1 MRDRLYEAWKR
12 CRSVMVQM
20 PMGTG
25 KTHLMAEVIRER
37 MAEGV
42 LIVAHR
48 IELIAQISETLD
60 KFGVA
65 HGIID
70 RTTKD
75 VEKVTRD
82 YRVVVASIQTLARRT
97 ERWGQAP
104 SNSFAAK
111 TSTQG
116 LAPAYSFAAKTSTQG
131 LAPAGGFGTV
141 IVDEAH
147 HAVAKTYRMLW
158 ERWPEA
164 KFLGLTATPCRL
176 NEAGF
181 TDLFDTLLQ
190 SYSIQEFID
199 RGWLSDFEYISVTPD
214 NMLVEQ
220 IAGLK
225 KRGVDGDYQTKEM
238 ATVMDSAESIA
249 HLYQSYAQYAKG
261 KKGIVYAINREHAQ
275 HIAAYYKDKGVNCEV
290 IDAETP
296 AEERA
301 RIIQAYKTARWGQAP
316 SNSFASKTST
326 RGLAPASSF
335 PCDVLINVDIFSE
348 GFDCPEVEFIQLAR
362 PTLSLS
368 KYLQQ
373 VGRGMRI
380 NSKKAYVMILDQVG
394 MYQTFGMPTVERDWS
409 LMFRGKLAGK
419 GQQGGDHR
427 FVIREEPELSL
438 LNLEMVRIKRHGEKS
453 TGMELFIQNGKYGV
467 LNDGKVVCQ
476 AEFEKVKR
484 LDNPYFAMGVYP
496 YYVYK
501 NRVDIIGMDGRV
513 MRPGIYG
520 SVKQDHDVFIGQDI
534 NGRAD
539 YWDAK
544 GGRHYKSMPTFERIQ
559 RFEVA
564 IDGEQ
569 IYMRQSSKEWDKPFA
584 KDNVLVREKDYVI
597 FGNKLVFLNDTGNVY
612 EVCGYEDNVYVYIK
626 WHEMSDNDYQ
636 YACVGPKGTIVSY
649 LRELPGRLMP
659 RPTKLSKMGLIPFFT
674 SKAELG
680 VRSRK

>member
-1 MRDRLYEAWKR
+1 MLFSCVVSLHSELMKTELRDYQIEMRDRLYEAWKR

-48 IELIAQISETLD
+48 IELIAQISEMLD

-70 RTTKD
+70 RMTKD
-75 VEKVTRD
+75 VERVTREH
-82 YRVVVASIQTLARRT
+82 RVVMAS
-97 ERWGQAP
+97 
-104 SNSFAAK
+104 
-111 TSTQG
+111 
-116 LAPAYSFAAKTSTQG
+116 
-131 LAPAGGFGTV
+131 
-141 IVDEAH
+141 
-147 HAVAKTYRMLW
+147 
-158 ERWPEA
+158 
-164 KFLGLTATPCRL
+164 
-176 NEAGF
+176 
-181 TDLFDTLLQ
+181 
-190 SYSIQEFID
+190 
-199 RGWLSDFEYISVTPD
+199 
-214 NMLVEQ
+214 
-220 IAGLK
+220 
-225 KRGVDGDYQTKEM
+225 
-238 ATVMDSAESIA
+238 
-249 HLYQSYAQYAKG
+249 
-261 KKGIVYAINREHAQ
+261 
-275 HIAAYYKDKGVNCEV
+275 
-290 IDAETP
+290 
-296 AEERA
+296 
-301 RIIQAYKTARWGQAP
+301 
-316 SNSFASKTST
+316 
-326 RGLAPASSF
+326 
-335 PCDVLINVDIFSE
+335 VLINVDIFSE

-597 FGNKLVFLNDTGNVY
+597 FGNKLVFLNDTGHVY

-659 RPTKLSKMGLIPFFT
+659 RPTKLSKMGLIPFFNVI
-674 SKAELG
+674 G
-680 VRSRK
+680 NSRDDRV

>member
-1 MRDRLYEAWKR
+1 MEMRDRLYEAWSR

-37 MAEGV
+37 MAGGV

-60 KFGVA
+60 KFGVP

-75 VEKVTRD
+75 IEQVVQEN
-82 YRVVVASIQTLARRT
+82 RVVVASIQTLARRT
-97 ERWGQAP
+97 A
-104 SNSFAAK
+104 
-111 TSTQG
+111 TQG
-116 LAPAYSFAAKTSTQG
+116 LAPVCSFA
-131 LAPAGGFGTV
+131 TV

-158 ERWPEA
+158 ERWPVA

-176 NEAGF
+176 NETGF

-238 ATVMDSAESIA
+238 ATVMDSTESIA
-249 HLYQSYAQYAKG
+249 HLYQSYEQYAKG

-275 HIAAYYKDKGVNCEV
+275 HMAAYYKDKGVNCEV

-301 RIIQAYKTARWGQAP
+301 RIIKAYKTARWGQAP
-316 SNSFASKTST
+316 SNSS
-326 RGLAPASSF
+326 

-409 LMFRGKLAGK
+409 LMFMGKAAGK
-419 GQQGGDHR
+419 GKQGGDHR
-427 FVIREEPELSL
+427 FIIREEPERSL

-476 AEFEKVKR
+476 AEFEKVQR

-520 SVKQDHDVFIGQDI
+520 SVRQEHDVFIGQDI
-534 NGRAD
+534 NGRTD

-544 GGRHYKSMPTFERIQ
+544 GGRHYKSMPTFERIK

-569 IYMRQSSKEWDKPFA
+569 IYMRQSSKEWDKPFT
-584 KDNVLVREKDYVI
+584 KDHVLVREKDYVI
-597 FGNKLVFLNDTGNVY
+597 FGNKLVFLNDIRHVY
-612 EVCGYEDNVYVYIK
+612 EVCGYEDNVFVYIK
-626 WHEMSDNDYQ
+626 WHEMSDNDYR
-636 YACVGPKGTIVSY
+636 YACVGPQGNITSY
-649 LRELPGRLMP
+649 LRELPARLMS
-659 RPTKLSKMGLIPFFT
+659 RPTKLSKMGLTHFF
-674 SKAELG
+674 
-680 VRSRK
+680 

>member
-1 MRDRLYEAWKR
+1 MLFSCVVSLHSELMKTELRDYQIEMRDRLYEAWKR

-48 IELIAQISETLD
+48 IELIAQISEMLD

-70 RTTKD
+70 RMTKD
-75 VEKVTRD
+75 VERVTREH
-82 YRVVVASIQTLARRT
+82 RVVMAS
-97 ERWGQAP
+97 
-104 SNSFAAK
+104 
-111 TSTQG
+111 
-116 LAPAYSFAAKTSTQG
+116 
-131 LAPAGGFGTV
+131 
-141 IVDEAH
+141 
-147 HAVAKTYRMLW
+147 
-158 ERWPEA
+158 
-164 KFLGLTATPCRL
+164 
-176 NEAGF
+176 
-181 TDLFDTLLQ
+181 
-190 SYSIQEFID
+190 
-199 RGWLSDFEYISVTPD
+199 
-214 NMLVEQ
+214 
-220 IAGLK
+220 
-225 KRGVDGDYQTKEM
+225 
-238 ATVMDSAESIA
+238 
-249 HLYQSYAQYAKG
+249 
-261 KKGIVYAINREHAQ
+261 
-275 HIAAYYKDKGVNCEV
+275 
-290 IDAETP
+290 
-296 AEERA
+296 
-301 RIIQAYKTARWGQAP
+301 
-316 SNSFASKTST
+316 
-326 RGLAPASSF
+326 
-335 PCDVLINVDIFSE
+335 VLINVDIFSE

-394 MYQTFGMPTVERDWS
+394 MYQTFGMPTVERDWN

-419 GQQGGDHR
+419 GQQGGNHR
-427 FVIREEPELSL
+427 FIIREEPELSL

-597 FGNKLVFLNDTGNVY
+597 FGNKLVFLNDTGHVY

>member
-1 MRDRLYEAWKR
+1 MLFSCVVSLHSELMKTELRDYQIEMRDRLYEAWKR

-48 IELIAQISETLD
+48 IELIAQISEMLD

-70 RTTKD
+70 RMTKD
-75 VEKVTRD
+75 VERVTREH
-82 YRVVVASIQTLARRT
+82 RVVMAS
-97 ERWGQAP
+97 
-104 SNSFAAK
+104 
-111 TSTQG
+111 
-116 LAPAYSFAAKTSTQG
+116 
-131 LAPAGGFGTV
+131 
-141 IVDEAH
+141 
-147 HAVAKTYRMLW
+147 
-158 ERWPEA
+158 
-164 KFLGLTATPCRL
+164 
-176 NEAGF
+176 
-181 TDLFDTLLQ
+181 
-190 SYSIQEFID
+190 
-199 RGWLSDFEYISVTPD
+199 
-214 NMLVEQ
+214 
-220 IAGLK
+220 
-225 KRGVDGDYQTKEM
+225 
-238 ATVMDSAESIA
+238 
-249 HLYQSYAQYAKG
+249 
-261 KKGIVYAINREHAQ
+261 
-275 HIAAYYKDKGVNCEV
+275 
-290 IDAETP
+290 
-296 AEERA
+296 
-301 RIIQAYKTARWGQAP
+301 
-316 SNSFASKTST
+316 
-326 RGLAPASSF
+326 
-335 PCDVLINVDIFSE
+335 VLINVDIFSE

-419 GQQGGDHR
+419 GQQGGNHR
-427 FVIREEPELSL
+427 FIIREERELSL

-520 SVKQDHDVFIGQDI
+520 SVKQDHDAFIGQDI

-597 FGNKLVFLNDTGNVY
+597 FGNKLVFLNDTGHVY

>member
-1 MRDRLYEAWKR
+1 MKTELRDYQIEMRDRLYEAWKR

-48 IELIAQISETLD
+48 IELIAQISEMLD

-70 RTTKD
+70 RMTKD
-75 VEKVTRD
+75 VERVTREH
-82 YRVVVASIQTLARRT
+82 RVVMAS
-97 ERWGQAP
+97 
-104 SNSFAAK
+104 
-111 TSTQG
+111 
-116 LAPAYSFAAKTSTQG
+116 
-131 LAPAGGFGTV
+131 
-141 IVDEAH
+141 
-147 HAVAKTYRMLW
+147 
-158 ERWPEA
+158 
-164 KFLGLTATPCRL
+164 
-176 NEAGF
+176 
-181 TDLFDTLLQ
+181 
-190 SYSIQEFID
+190 
-199 RGWLSDFEYISVTPD
+199 
-214 NMLVEQ
+214 
-220 IAGLK
+220 
-225 KRGVDGDYQTKEM
+225 
-238 ATVMDSAESIA
+238 
-249 HLYQSYAQYAKG
+249 
-261 KKGIVYAINREHAQ
+261 
-275 HIAAYYKDKGVNCEV
+275 
-290 IDAETP
+290 
-296 AEERA
+296 
-301 RIIQAYKTARWGQAP
+301 
-316 SNSFASKTST
+316 
-326 RGLAPASSF
+326 
-335 PCDVLINVDIFSE
+335 VLINVDIFSE

-427 FVIREEPELSL
+427 FVIREESELSL

-597 FGNKLVFLNDTGNVY
+597 FGNKLVFLNDTGHVY

-659 RPTKLSKMGLIPFFT
+659 RPTKLSKMGLIPFFNVI
-674 SKAELG
+674 G
-680 VRSRK
+680 NSRDDRV

>member
-1 MRDRLYEAWKR
+1 MLFSCVVSLHSELMKTELRDYQIEMRDRLYEAWKR

-37 MAEGV
+37 MAGGV

-48 IELIAQISETLD
+48 IELITQISETLD

-75 VEKVTRD
+75 VERVTREH
-82 YRVVVASIQTLARRT
+82 RVVVASIQTLARRT
-97 ERWGQAP
+97 
-104 SNSFAAK
+104 
-111 TSTQG
+111 
-116 LAPAYSFAAKTSTQG
+116 
-131 LAPAGGFGTV
+131 
-141 IVDEAH
+141 
-147 HAVAKTYRMLW
+147 
-158 ERWPEA
+158 
-164 KFLGLTATPCRL
+164 
-176 NEAGF
+176 
-181 TDLFDTLLQ
+181 
-190 SYSIQEFID
+190 
-199 RGWLSDFEYISVTPD
+199 
-214 NMLVEQ
+214 
-220 IAGLK
+220 
-225 KRGVDGDYQTKEM
+225 
-238 ATVMDSAESIA
+238 
-249 HLYQSYAQYAKG
+249 
-261 KKGIVYAINREHAQ
+261 
-275 HIAAYYKDKGVNCEV
+275 
-290 IDAETP
+290 
-296 AEERA
+296 
-301 RIIQAYKTARWGQAP
+301 ARW
-316 SNSFASKTST
+316 
-326 RGLAPASSF
+326 GLAPASSF

-427 FVIREEPELSL
+427 FIIREEPELSL

-597 FGNKLVFLNDTGNVY
+597 FGNKLVFLNDTRHVY

-680 VRSRK
+680 GRSRK

>member
-1 MRDRLYEAWKR
+1 MKTELRDYQIEMRDRLYEAWKR

-48 IELIAQISETLD
+48 IELIAQISEMLD

-70 RTTKD
+70 RMTKD
-75 VEKVTRD
+75 VERVTREH
-82 YRVVVASIQTLARRT
+82 RVVMAS
-97 ERWGQAP
+97 
-104 SNSFAAK
+104 
-111 TSTQG
+111 
-116 LAPAYSFAAKTSTQG
+116 
-131 LAPAGGFGTV
+131 
-141 IVDEAH
+141 
-147 HAVAKTYRMLW
+147 
-158 ERWPEA
+158 
-164 KFLGLTATPCRL
+164 
-176 NEAGF
+176 
-181 TDLFDTLLQ
+181 
-190 SYSIQEFID
+190 
-199 RGWLSDFEYISVTPD
+199 
-214 NMLVEQ
+214 
-220 IAGLK
+220 
-225 KRGVDGDYQTKEM
+225 
-238 ATVMDSAESIA
+238 
-249 HLYQSYAQYAKG
+249 
-261 KKGIVYAINREHAQ
+261 
-275 HIAAYYKDKGVNCEV
+275 
-290 IDAETP
+290 
-296 AEERA
+296 
-301 RIIQAYKTARWGQAP
+301 
-316 SNSFASKTST
+316 
-326 RGLAPASSF
+326 
-335 PCDVLINVDIFSE
+335 VLINVDIFSE

-394 MYQTFGMPTVERDWS
+394 MYQTFGMPTVERDWN

-419 GQQGGDHR
+419 GQQGGNHR
-427 FVIREEPELSL
+427 FIIREERELSL

-597 FGNKLVFLNDTGNVY
+597 FGNKLVFLNDTGHVY

-659 RPTKLSKMGLIPFFT
+659 RPTKLSKMGLIPFFYVI
-674 SKAELG
+674 G
-680 VRSRK
+680 NSRDGRV